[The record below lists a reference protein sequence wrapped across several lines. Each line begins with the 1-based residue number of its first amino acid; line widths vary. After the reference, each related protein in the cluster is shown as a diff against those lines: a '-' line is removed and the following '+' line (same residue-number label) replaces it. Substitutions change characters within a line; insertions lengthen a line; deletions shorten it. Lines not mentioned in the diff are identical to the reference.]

1 MWVRMQKRVEGRVS
15 VREKLEMKKIENC
28 KLDLKSKVRRIPEF
42 KGVVF
47 WDITPLLKDKSCFR
61 ECIKLLADHY
71 RDKDIDVIVSNE
83 ARGFI
88 VGAALAYELGV
99 GFIPVRKKGK
109 LPFKCVD
116 LTYEKEYECDTIE
129 IHEDAIERGDKV
141 LLIDD
146 LLATGGTIKANI
158 DLVEKLGGEVVGI
171 GFLIELG
178 YLNGR
183 KAIGDKYDVFSIIQC
198 NTTNG

>member
-1 MWVRMQKRVEGRVS
+1 MWKRVEGRVPLK
-15 VREKLEMKKIENC
+15 EKNEMDKIENC
-28 KLDLKSKVRRIPEF
+28 KLDLKSKIRRIPEF

-47 WDITPLLKDKSCFR
+47 WDITPLLKDKECFKESIR
-61 ECIKLLADHY
+61 LLADHY
-71 RDKDIDVIVSNE
+71 RGKDIDVIVSNE

-99 GFIPVRKKGK
+99 GFVPVRKKGK

-116 LTYEKEYECDTIE
+116 LTYNKEYECDTIE
-129 IHEDAIERGDKV
+129 VHEDAIEKGQKV

-178 YLNGR
+178 YLDGR
-183 KAIGDKYDVFSIIQC
+183 KAIGDKYEMFSIIQYD
-198 NTTNG
+198 TTDG

>member
-1 MWVRMQKRVEGRVS
+1 M
-15 VREKLEMKKIENC
+15 
-28 KLDLKSKVRRIPEF
+28 DLKSKVRRIPEF

-47 WDITPLLKDKSCFR
+47 WDITPLLKDKECFKQT
-61 ECIKLLADHY
+61 IKQLADHY
-71 RDKDIDVIVSNE
+71 RGKPIDVIVSNE

-99 GFIPVRKKGK
+99 GFVPVRKKGK
-109 LPFKCVD
+109 LPYKCID
-116 LTYEKEYECDTIE
+116 LTYKKEYECDTIE
-129 IHEDAIERGDKV
+129 IHQDAIEKGQNV

-146 LLATGGTIKANI
+146 LLATGGTVKANI
-158 DLVEKLGGEVVGI
+158 DLVEKLGGKVVGI

-183 KAIGDKYDVFSIIQC
+183 KALGNKYDIYSLIELK
-198 NTTNG
+198 TPNG

>member
-1 MWVRMQKRVEGRVS
+1 M
-15 VREKLEMKKIENC
+15 
-28 KLDLKSKVRRIPEF
+28 
-42 KGVVF
+42 
-47 WDITPLLKDKSCFR
+47 DKECFR
-61 ECIKLLADHY
+61 ECVRLLADHY
-71 RDKDIDVIVSNE
+71 RDNSIDVIVSNE

-99 GFIPVRKKGK
+99 GFVPIRKKGK

-116 LTYEKEYECDTIE
+116 LTYKKEYESDTIE
-129 IHEDAIERGDKV
+129 IHEDAIEPGQKV

-146 LLATGGTIKANI
+146 LLATGGTVKANI
-158 DLVEKLGGEVVGI
+158 ALIEKLGGEIVGI

-178 YLNGR
+178 YLEGR
-183 KAIGDKYDVFSIIQC
+183 NTLGDQREIFSLIKI

>member
-1 MWVRMQKRVEGRVS
+1 MNKVE
-15 VREKLEMKKIENC
+15 KC

-71 RDKDIDVIVSNE
+71 RGKDIDAVVSNE

-99 GFIPVRKKGK
+99 GFVPVRKKGK

-116 LTYEKEYECDTIE
+116 YTYKKEYECDTIE
-129 IHEDAIERGDKV
+129 IHEDAVEHGQKV

-158 DLVEKLGGEVVGI
+158 DLVEQLGGEVVGV

-178 YLNGR
+178 YLDGR
-183 KAIGDKYDVFSIIQC
+183 KAIGDKYDVFSLIQL
-198 NTTNG
+198 NTTDR